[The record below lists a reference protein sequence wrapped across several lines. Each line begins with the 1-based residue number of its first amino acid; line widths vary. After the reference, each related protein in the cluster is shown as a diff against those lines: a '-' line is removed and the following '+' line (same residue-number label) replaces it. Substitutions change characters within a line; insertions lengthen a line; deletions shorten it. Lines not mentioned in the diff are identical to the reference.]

1 MVAGT
6 ASVTFV
12 LEVFSRSPRVGLPRH
27 PSWFTGSIKD
37 VMDHMSINH
46 YLVAGQ
52 LGVQLTL
59 IPSVTQF
66 FEGSAYNSK
75 VIGRTRT

>member
-1 MVAGT
+1 MHCEALWL
-6 ASVTFV
+6 A
-12 LEVFSRSPRVGLPRH
+12 
-27 PSWFTGSIKD
+27 D
-37 VMDHMSINH
+37 AMDPMNTSHV
-46 YLVAGQ
+46 LVAGQ